1 MVSNGDIMADQKD
14 SDQKK
19 KLTLSGNRTVKKVV
33 DAGSVRQSFSHGRS
47 KTVAVE
53 VKKRRVIG
61 KPGTTG
67 VSGSKGAPSA
77 YPNKP
82 AGVTDEEWEK
92 RLKILEQAQKLRAEE
107 EEKAKEK
114 SDAHAALAA
123 EQRQASEEEKRR
135 QEENLRLRQER
146 EQKKRDKNKKTEKK
160 APTPRKETPP
170 TPQKDAIVPPTDLPT
185 EKEEEATGKRHKKFG
200 FAKEESSTAEATK
213 AKKKKLTLSKSAE
226 PKRRSGKFTVSQ
238 ALGMEEDGDLG
249 RQRSMASL
257 KRAREKQRLQELG
270 AEPQERK
277 KIIRE
282 VILPEVITVQEL
294 ANRMAERSADVVKA
308 LMQLGVMA
316 TVNQTIDADTA
327 ELVVSEFG
335 HNIKRVSESD
345 VEDVIRREADA
356 ASTLKPRP
364 PVITVMGHV
373 DHGKTSLLD
382 ALRKADVAA
391 HEAGGIT
398 QHIGAYQVTLASGQK
413 MTFLDTPGHAAFT
426 QMRSRGA
433 NITDL
438 VILVVAADDGIMEQ
452 TIEAINHARSAGVPM
467 IVAINKMD
475 RPNADPDRVRTEL
488 LQHEVIVESMSGDV
502 LDVEISAK
510 EGTGM
515 DKLEEVITLQSEML
529 ELKANPDRLADGTIV
544 ESKVE
549 KGRGSVAT
557 VLIQRGTLKV
567 GDIFVAGAHWGKVR
581 ALIDDKGKNV
591 IEAGPSVPVEVL
603 GLNGTPEAGDEFSV
617 VESEAQAREISEFRQ
632 DALKKSLLA
641 KSGPQ
646 SLEQFFSSQKEGDK
660 KALGIVIKTDVQG
673 SLEALVGSFEKLGNE
688 EVEVRVLHSGVGEI
702 NESDISLA
710 NASQG
715 LVFGF
720 NVRAN
725 PQARESA
732 KQSGVH
738 IRYYSVIYDLID
750 DVKAALSGLLSP
762 DLKERF
768 LGYAT
773 VSEIFNITKVGRI
786 AGCMVT
792 EGIVKRGS
800 GVRLLRDNVVI
811 HEGKLKTLKRFKDE
825 VKEVRESYE
834 CGMAFENYQDVR
846 VGDQIECFEVEEVAR
861 TLD

>member
-1 MVSNGDIMADQKD
+1 MADQKD
-14 SDQKK
+14 SEQKK
-19 KLTLSGNRTVKKVV
+19 KLTLSGSRTVKKVV

-47 KTVAVE
+47 RTVAVE
-53 VKKRRVIG
+53 VKKRRFLG
-61 KPGTTG
+61 KLGADG
-67 VSGSKGAPSA
+67 VPGSKGKPSI

-82 AGVTDEEWEK
+82 AGATDEEWEK
-92 RLKILEQAQKLRAEE
+92 RLRVLNQAQELRASE

-123 EQRQASEEEKRR
+123 EQRSASQEGKRR
-135 QEENLRLRQER
+135 QEENIRLLTER
-146 EQKKRDKNKKTEKK
+146 EQKKKDALKAEKEARTPKKEEPAV
-160 APTPRKETPP
+160 APTADAAVDPAAAIPGE
-170 TPQKDAIVPPTDLPT
+170 KDDSGV
-185 EKEEEATGKRHKKFG
+185 GKRLKKFG
-200 FAKEESSTAEATK
+200 FTGKEAAPSSDASK
-213 AKKKKLTLSKSAE
+213 AKKKKLTLSKGSE
-226 PKRRSGKFTVSQ
+226 SKRRSGKFTVSQ
-238 ALGMEEDGDLG
+238 ALGMGDGGEPG
-249 RQRSMASL
+249 RQRSMAAL

-270 AEPQERK
+270 ENSGERK

-282 VILPEVITVQEL
+282 VILPEAITVQEL
-294 ANRMAERSADVVKA
+294 ANRMAERSADVVKT
-308 LMQLGVMA
+308 LMQLGIMA
-316 TVNQTIDADTA
+316 TLNQTIDADTA
-327 ELVVSEFG
+327 ELVIGEFG
-335 HNIKRVSESD
+335 HKIKRVSESD
-345 VEDVIRREADA
+345 VEDVIRREADDPK
-356 ASTLKPRP
+356 TLKPRP

-413 MTFLDTPGHAAFT
+413 ITFLDTPGHAAFT

-452 TIEAINHARSAGVPM
+452 TIEAINHARSAKVPM

-475 RPNADPDRVRTEL
+475 RPNADPNKVRTAL

-510 EGTGM
+510 TGAGM
-515 DKLEEVITLQSEML
+515 DKLEEIITLQSEML
-529 ELKANPDRLADGTIV
+529 ELKANPDRLAEGTIV

-567 GDIFVAGAHWGKVR
+567 GDIFVAGAHSGKVR
-581 ALIDDKGKNV
+581 ALIDDKGKT
-591 IEAGPSVPVEVL
+591 ITQAGPSVPVEVL
-603 GLNGTPEAGDEFSV
+603 GLSGTPEAGDDFSI
-617 VESEAQAREISEFRQ
+617 VESETQAREIAEFRQ
-632 DALKKSLLA
+632 EALRKSLLA

-646 SLEQFFSSQKEGDK
+646 SLEQFFSTQNEGDK

-673 SLEALVGSFEKLGNE
+673 SLEALTGSFEKIGND
-688 EVEVRVLHSGVGEI
+688 EVEVRILHSGVGEI
-702 NESDISLA
+702 NESDIALA
-710 NASQG
+710 DAAQG
-715 LVFGF
+715 LVLGF

-725 PQARESA
+725 PQARNSA

-738 IRYYSVIYDLID
+738 IRYYSVIYNMLD

-762 DLKERF
+762 DLKEKF
-768 LGYAT
+768 LGYAK
-773 VSEIFNITKVGRI
+773 VREIFNITKVGRI
-786 AGCMVT
+786 AGCMIT
-792 EGIVKRGS
+792 EGVVKRGS

-811 HEGKLKTLKRFKDE
+811 HEGKLKTLKRFKEE
-825 VKEVRESYE
+825 VKEVRESFE

-846 VGDQIECFEVEEVAR
+846 VDDQIECFEVEEVAR

>member
-1 MVSNGDIMADQKD
+1 MADQKD
-14 SDQKK
+14 SEQKK

-53 VKKRRVIG
+53 VRKRRILG
-61 KPGTTG
+61 KAGTG
-67 VSGSKGAPSA
+67 GPHFSKGKSSV

-92 RLKILEQAQKLRAEE
+92 RLKVLMQAQQLRAAE

-114 SDAHAALAA
+114 SDSHAALAA
-123 EQRQASEEEKRR
+123 EQRNASQEGKRR
-135 QEENLRLRQER
+135 QEENLRLRTER
-146 EQKKRDKNKKTEKK
+146 EQKKKDLEKAEREARAPKKEAPAAAEESAAATPAEIPGERDDS
-160 APTPRKETPP
+160 A
-170 TPQKDAIVPPTDLPT
+170 V
-185 EKEEEATGKRHKKFG
+185 GKRSKKFG
-200 FAKEESSTAEATK
+200 FTGKDAAPASSDASK
-213 AKKKKLTLSKSAE
+213 AKKKKLTLPKGSE

-238 ALGMEEDGDLG
+238 ALGIGDGGGLG
-249 RQRSMASL
+249 RQRSMASI

-270 AEPQERK
+270 GDSGERK
-277 KIIRE
+277 KIVRE
-282 VILPEVITVQEL
+282 VILPEAITVQEL
-294 ANRMAERSADVVKA
+294 ANRMAERSADVVKT

-316 TVNQTIDADTA
+316 TLNQTIDADTA
-327 ELVVSEFG
+327 ELVISEFG
-335 HNIKRVSESD
+335 HKMKRVSESD
-345 VEDVIRREADA
+345 VEDVIRREADDTK
-356 ASTLKPRP
+356 TLKPRP

-382 ALRKADVAA
+382 VLRKADVAA

-398 QHIGAYQVTLASGQK
+398 QHIGAYQVTLGSGQK
-413 MTFLDTPGHAAFT
+413 ITFLDTPGHAAFT

-433 NITDL
+433 NVTDL
-438 VILVVAADDGIMEQ
+438 VILVVAADDGIKEQ
-452 TIEAINHARSAGVPM
+452 TIEAINHARSAKVPM

-475 RPNADPDRVRTEL
+475 RPNADPNKVRMEL

-515 DKLEEVITLQSEML
+515 DKLEEIITLQSEML
-529 ELKANPDRLADGTIV
+529 ELKANPDRLAEGTIV

-549 KGRGSVAT
+549 KGRGSVST

-567 GDIFVAGAHWGKVR
+567 GDIFVAGAHSGKVR
-581 ALIDDKGKNV
+581 ALIDDKGKN
-591 IEAGPSVPVEVL
+591 ITEAGPSVPVEVL
-603 GLNGTPEAGDEFSV
+603 GLSGTPEAGDDFSV
-617 VESEAQAREISEFRQ
+617 VENEAQAREIAEFRQ
-632 DALKKSLLA
+632 DVLRKSLLA

-646 SLEQFFSSQKEGDK
+646 SLEQFFATKNDGDK
-660 KALGIVIKTDVQG
+660 NTLGVVVKTDVQG
-673 SLEALVGSFEKLGNE
+673 SLEALTGSFEKLGNE

-702 NESDISLA
+702 NESDIALA

-715 LVFGF
+715 LILGF

-732 KQSGVH
+732 KQNGVH
-738 IRYYSVIYDLID
+738 IRYYSIIYNLID

-762 DLKERF
+762 YLKEKF
-768 LGYAT
+768 LGYAK
-773 VSEIFNITKVGRI
+773 VREIFNITKVGRI
-786 AGCMVT
+786 AGCMIT
-792 EGIVKRGS
+792 EGVVKRGS

-811 HEGKLKTLKRFKDE
+811 HEGKLKTLKRFKEE
-825 VKEVRESYE
+825 VKEVREAFE

-846 VGDQIECFEVEEVAR
+846 VDDQIECFEVEEVAR